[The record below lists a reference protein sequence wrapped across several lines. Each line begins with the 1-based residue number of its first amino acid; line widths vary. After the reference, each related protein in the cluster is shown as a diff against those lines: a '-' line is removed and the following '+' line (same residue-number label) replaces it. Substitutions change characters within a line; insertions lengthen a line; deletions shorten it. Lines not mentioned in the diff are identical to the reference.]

1 MLATVSKGL
10 PAMRTEAN
18 AIGCPSLSRTVPNT
32 RQGRCAKAEVPA
44 HHTKRERINRQ
55 FIRDML
61 WQENR

>member
-1 MLATVSKGL
+1 
-10 PAMRTEAN
+10 MRTEAN

-44 HHTKRERINRQ
+44 HHTKRERINRL

-61 WQENR
+61 WQESR